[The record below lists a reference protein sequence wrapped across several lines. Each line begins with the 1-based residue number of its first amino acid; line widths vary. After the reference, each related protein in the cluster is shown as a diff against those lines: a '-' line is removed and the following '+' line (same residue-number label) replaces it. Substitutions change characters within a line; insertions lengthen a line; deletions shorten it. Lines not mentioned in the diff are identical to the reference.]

1 MHVWNRAANDG
12 LRPKTYPPQRYL
24 ERADLTIFLYSMRAY
39 LNHNISMRPL
49 GQHYY
54 SLQNSVHVRGISIA
68 LASRFVA
75 FKLAEGATPFRCVIW
90 Y

>member
-1 MHVWNRAANDG
+1 
-12 LRPKTYPPQRYL
+12 
-24 ERADLTIFLYSMRAY
+24 MRAY

-54 SLQNSVHVRGISIA
+54 SLRNSVLVRGISTA